1 YLITRLNDDEPGSGY
16 ALTIAYYLSIYYD
29 FDDYISPII
38 AECKKAVSDYYSSFN
53 RRWASYYIR
62 SQVTWRKNGS
72 KYHDFDMWWND
83 KVDFIVSRERTDI
96 IGRGLW
102 AYRVNDI
109 HFRLRGR
116 RGFFK

>member
-1 YLITRLNDDEPGSGY
+1 RRHTRFSRDWS
-16 ALTIAYYLSIYYD
+16 
-29 FDDYISPII
+29 
-38 AECKKAVSDYYSSFN
+38 SDVCSSDLSSFN

-109 HFRLRGR
+109 HFRLRSEER
-116 RGFFK
+116 RVGKDGSSRWRAE